1 MMMVAGA
8 VQILFPENG
17 AVYLTCALLCAL
29 LATGWAD
36 CDTRARGITILP
48 VLYML
53 YFIFWPGGA
62 VVYLL
67 YRSGLRGLMTAVI
80 HGLGLAATFVAS
92 FYATFYGLHF
102 AGLLDSRYYR

>member
-1 MMMVAGA
+1 MESAPDQASTRKTTFARWSRSFAIGLYAMMMVAGA
-8 VQILFPENG
+8 VQILSPENG

-67 YRSGLRGLMTAVI
+67 YRSG
-80 HGLGLAATFVAS
+80 S
-92 FYATFYGLHF
+92 
-102 AGLLDSRYYR
+102 AGS